1 MWPECQAWH
10 ALMEELIFKSDRAFL
25 ETLWTKSQESLRL
38 LCPVCGGEVMF
49 APDWK
54 RARELTV
61 HPGAYCTVNRR
72 HLTVV
77 FEEAPVERS
86 RPPRDS

>member
-1 MWPECQAWH
+1 
-10 ALMEELIFKSDRAFL
+10 MEELIFKSAPAFL
-25 ETLWTKSQESLRL
+25 EKLWAMPQDSVRL
-38 LCPVCGGEVMF
+38 LCPVCGGDVMC

-72 HLTVV
+72 HLTVM
-77 FEEAPVERS
+77 FDLAPEQLR
-86 RPPRDS
+86 RPSVTPA